1 MPPFDAH
8 RRGFLGRLASGT
20 LALAG
25 LTTLGARPARAA
37 AVLAGGGDG
46 GSGASDAG
54 GDSPYDDRWTDRVR
68 AAKHKAVFDSPD
80 VNDGLALL
88 QPWIYRSGYRAAL
101 QAAPEE
107 IVPVVVLRHA
117 GTALALDDAL
127 WAKYAFGTDRKII
140 DPATSKPATRNPW
153 ARRRE
158 GEPAD
163 PTFEAVLGGP
173 IDPTVAGLLATGGI
187 VLACEVAMKSFS
199 RALAKKVNGDASAIF
214 AELRAGV
221 IPGVIVQPS
230 GVYATTRAQEA
241 GCTFMRSN

>member
-25 LTTLGARPARAA
+25 LATLDASPARAA
-37 AVLAGGGDG
+37 TLLAGGDPTAG
-46 GSGASDAG
+46 GASGDAG
-54 GDSPYDDRWTDRVR
+54 SPYDDRWTDRVR
-68 AAKHKAVFDSPD
+68 AARHKAVFDSPD
-80 VNDGLALL
+80 VNDGLGLL
-88 QPWIYRSGYRAAL
+88 QPWIYRAGYRAAL
-101 QAAPEE
+101 QAAPDEV
-107 IVPVVVLRHA
+107 VPVVVLRHA
-117 GTALALDDAL
+117 GTALAMDDAL
-127 WAKYAFGTDRKII
+127 WAKYAFGTDRKIT
-140 DPATSKPATRNPW
+140 DPATNKPAVRNPW

-199 RALAKKVNGDASAIF
+199 RGLAKKLDGDAQAIF

>member
-1 MPPFDAH
+1 MPTFDEH
-8 RRGFLGRLASGT
+8 RRGFLGRLASGA

-25 LTTLGARPARAA
+25 LASLDAGTARAA
-37 AVLAGGGDG
+37 TLLAG
-46 GSGASDAG
+46 DAG
-54 GDSPYDDRWTDRVR
+54 AGRDDADSPYDDRWTDRVR

-88 QPWIYRSGYRAAL
+88 QPWIFRSGYRAAL

-107 IVPVVVLRHA
+107 IVPVVVLRHQ
-117 GTALALDDAL
+117 GTALAMDDAI
-127 WAKYAFGTDRKII
+127 WAKYAFGTDRKVT
-140 DPATSKPATRNPW
+140 DPATGKLAERNPW

-158 GEPAD
+158 GETPD

-173 IDPTVAGLLATGGI
+173 IDPTVAGVLAMGGV

-199 RALAKKVNGDASAIF
+199 RMLAKKVKGDAPAIF

-221 IPGVIVQPS
+221 IPGVLVQPS

>member
-1 MPPFDAH
+1 MPMPPFDAH

-25 LTTLGARPARAA
+25 LTSLDAGTARAA
-37 AVLAGGGDG
+37 TVLRGAAELDA
-46 GSGASDAG
+46 SGNG
-54 GDSPYDDRWTDRVR
+54 RSPYDDSWTARVR

-80 VNDGLALL
+80 VNEGLGLL

-101 QAAPEE
+101 QATPEE

-127 WAKYAFGTDRKII
+127 WAKYAFGTDRKIT
-140 DPATSKPATRNPW
+140 DPATGKPAERNPW

-158 GEPAD
+158 GEAPDA
-163 PTFEAVLGGP
+163 TFAAVLGGP
-173 IDPTVAGLLATGGI
+173 IDPTVVGLLQSGGI

-199 RALAKKVNGDASAIF
+199 RMLAKKVNGDAPTIF

-241 GCTFMRSN
+241 GCAFMRSN